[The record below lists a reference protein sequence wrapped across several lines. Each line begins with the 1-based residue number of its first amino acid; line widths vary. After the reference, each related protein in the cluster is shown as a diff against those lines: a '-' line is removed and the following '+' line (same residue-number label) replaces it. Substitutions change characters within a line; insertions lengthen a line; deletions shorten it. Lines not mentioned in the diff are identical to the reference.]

1 MLHTGCLEKNAALG
15 FLKFFNMPL
24 SLLKKMRLHVKY
36 HKVCYVIIQILFARV
51 ATGLFIMNTTN
62 LKIVRKL
69 RHLILK
75 IHEATTI
82 KTIGCVRF
90 FRKFYFW
97 LFIFNTIASIR
108 ILNTSC
114 MILNVHL
121 ILFYISS
128 KL

>member
-1 MLHTGCLEKNAALG
+1 MILRSIYIHINMHRQRFMEL
-15 FLKFFNMPL
+15 FLI
-24 SLLKKMRLHVKY
+24 LKK
-36 HKVCYVIIQILFARV
+36 VIIQILFARV

-97 LFIFNTIASIR
+97 LFIFNTIVSIR

-121 ILFYISS
+121 ILFYISA

>member
-1 MLHTGCLEKNAALG
+1 MLKIFDPPKYIHINMHLQIFIKM
-15 FLKFFNMPL
+15 FLI
-24 SLLKKMRLHVKY
+24 LKK
-36 HKVCYVIIQILFARV
+36 VIIQILFARV

-75 IHEATTI
+75 IHGTTEI
-82 KTIGCVRF
+82 KAIGCVRF

-97 LFIFNTIASIR
+97 LFIFNTIVSIR

-121 ILFYISS
+121 ILFYISA